1 MLKLYI
7 SAFSGLDKKIWVLSG
22 ITLVNRTG
30 SMVILFTSLFLTKE
44 LGFSLSDAGLLMSFY
59 GMGSILGSFLGGW
72 LTDRFSYYNIMLASL
87 LSSGLT
93 LLLIL
98 GAKQFWAIG
107 LILFFYALL
116 SDVFRPAMSASIA
129 AYTSPENRTR
139 SVSLVRLAI
148 NLGFSIGPA
157 IGGFVAKFFG
167 YFWLFLADSLT
178 SLTAAGLMLLFLP
191 RPKVVSVQHAS
202 NFTEKEARGKSA
214 YKDGIYLFFIFL
226 VALYAIGFFQIFA
239 SLPQFFNRN
248 CHYSEDIIGLLMALN
263 GALVVIIEMPLITW
277 LQQKNKK
284 SFQLIALGVIC
295 IPLSFL
301 ILLFF
306 PCAIWMA
313 IAFIFVITLSEVFA
327 MPFMM
332 NFSLTRPG
340 MRRQGEYSALYSI
353 AYGIANM
360 VAPSI
365 GLWIADHF
373 GFESLF
379 LGLVLFFIPVALVF
393 RKMEEWTKT

>member
-1 MLKLYI
+1 
-7 SAFSGLDKKIWVLSG
+7 
-22 ITLVNRTG
+22 
-30 SMVILFTSLFLTKE
+30 MVILFTSLFLTRE
-44 LGFSLSDAGLLMSFY
+44 LRFSLSDAGLLMSFY

-98 GAKQFWAIG
+98 GATQFWAIG
-107 LILFFYALL
+107 LILFSYALL

-129 AYTSPENRTR
+129 AYTKPENRTR

-178 SLTAAGLMLLFLP
+178 SLAAAGLMLLFLP
-191 RPKVVSVQHAS
+191 RPEAS
-202 NFTEKEARGKSA
+202 PHIADNSIPKETRGKSA
-214 YKDGIYLFFIFL
+214 YKDGVYLLFIFL
-226 VALYAIGFFQIFA
+226 VALYALGFFQIFA
-239 SLPQFFNRN
+239 SVPQFFNRN

-263 GALVVIIEMPLITW
+263 GALVVIIEMPMITW
-277 LQQKNKK
+277 LQQKKTP
-284 SFQLIALGVIC
+284 SFALIALGVIC

-306 PCAIWMA
+306 PCQIWMA
-313 IAFIFVITLSEVFA
+313 FAFILVITLSEIFA

-332 NFSLTRPG
+332 NFSLARPG
-340 MRRQGEYSALYSI
+340 NKRQGEYSALYSI

-360 VAPSI
+360 LAPSL
-365 GLWIADHF
+365 GLWIADRY
-373 GFESLF
+373 GFETLF
-379 LGLVLFFIPVALVF
+379 LSLVLFFIPVAVLF
-393 RKMEEWTKT
+393 QKMEKWTRV